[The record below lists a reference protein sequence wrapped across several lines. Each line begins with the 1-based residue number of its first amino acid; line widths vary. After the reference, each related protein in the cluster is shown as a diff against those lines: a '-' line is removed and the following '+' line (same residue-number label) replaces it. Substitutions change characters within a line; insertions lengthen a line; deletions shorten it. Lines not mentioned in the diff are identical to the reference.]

1 MDFIPDESKESNGLI
16 QLLKLLAFSLLSAV
30 CFSLLAIFLVY
41 IIYGTIEPKNLGSM
55 RIMLVAT
62 SLGLFLV
69 PSLILPISEKSSITT
84 FYGFKKV
91 KPNLLLLTILLI
103 VVSMPFLEW
112 TVAVNEKMVLP
123 DALKWVEDWMRQKE
137 EETKT
142 VTLMLLDMKNISDLI
157 VNLLMI
163 AVIPAIAEELIFRGA
178 LQRSLTKIFH
188 NPHVAIWMTAFIFS
202 AIHFQFFGFLP
213 RFLMGAAFG
222 YLYFWSGSL
231 WYAMIAHFLNNAYAV
246 CIAWYMQK
254 NNIPLS
260 EADQMHFTWYG
271 YVLSFM
277 LAILIFQVFK
287 KQTNK

>member
-62 SLGLFLV
+62 SLGLFLI
-69 PSLILPISEKSSITT
+69 PSLILPISEKISITT

>member
-62 SLGLFLV
+62 SLGLFLI

-178 LQRSLTKIFH
+178 LQRSLTKISQ